1 VPGLFRKAVKPSK
14 SMVAF
19 ALAIAVASN
28 LEFIH
33 TVWLDV
39 YVNGH
44 RVNFA
49 TLPLYWLL
57 WNLLPLT
64 IFGIGRRLRKQGR

>member
-19 ALAIAVASN
+19 ALVIAVGLN

-33 TVWLDV
+33 TVWLDAF
-39 YVNGH
+39 VNDH

-57 WNLLPLT
+57 WNLFPLT
-64 IFGIGRRLRKQGR
+64 IFGIGRLLRKQGK